1 MRERAGFL
9 HEPLVEFMR
18 RLAERWLEQKGIKIP
33 FADPEAFLRSAAK
46 AGFVQI
52 ELGE

>member
-1 MRERAGFL
+1 
-9 HEPLVEFMR
+9 MR